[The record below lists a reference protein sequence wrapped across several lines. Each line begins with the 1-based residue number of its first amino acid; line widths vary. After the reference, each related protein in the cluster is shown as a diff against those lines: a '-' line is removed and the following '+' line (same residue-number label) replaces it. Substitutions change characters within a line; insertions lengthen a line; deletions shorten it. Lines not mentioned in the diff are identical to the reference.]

1 MAGASPAA
9 VEDARPSA
17 AHLLSFSTTN
27 FGKSLIWSV
36 SDIFCLV
43 YATDTLGLSPALAG
57 TLILVSLIWDAIT
70 DPLVGAFIDKHDRL
84 FGSLG
89 AALRWAAPICS
100 CFLVLLFAMH
110 AVGHSMPAVAF
121 LMALLLFRTAFTF
134 VDVPDNALLSRVTD
148 NRKAR
153 IWTVSLRKLL
163 ATAGAT
169 CISLAS
175 AWVFH
180 DGGQLSEGTRIMVVA
195 ALAGTAGSWAL
206 IFGSWAVRQWDS
218 KPVNRTAPSMS
229 SSFSAMRERH
239 ILSLAIHLMLATLG
253 IAFFMASLVYHAR
266 FIIGHDI
273 WFAQAMT
280 TLLVMQAVGVLFWG
294 WLAFKLSPVFA
305 LCLAT
310 CMAVLSAGAFVFVRQ
325 ETYLVI
331 SCGLFGFASG
341 GVNALRWVIAPA
353 VIDLA
358 EVGLGHRYD
367 ATAMALFSLSIKS
380 AIGFAAVGLGVLLSL
395 TNYEPGGIANEQQAA
410 AFTASLIIVVAVSMM
425 LSLIPLTRS
434 YIREI

>member
-1 MAGASPAA
+1 MADASPAA

-17 AHLLSFSTTN
+17 AHLLSFSMTN

-57 TLILVSLIWDAIT
+57 TLILVSLIWDAFT

-84 FGSLG
+84 FESFGS
-89 AALRWAAPICS
+89 ALRWAAPICS
-100 CFLVLLFAMH
+100 CFLVLLFAVH

-153 IWTVSLRKLL
+153 IWTATLRKLL

-180 DGGQLSEGTRIMVVA
+180 DAGPLSEGTRILVVA
-195 ALAGTAGSWAL
+195 ALAGTAGAGAL
-206 IFGSWAVRQWDS
+206 IFGSRAVRQWDS
-218 KPVNRTAPSMS
+218 KPINRTAPSMS

-239 ILSLAIHLMLATLG
+239 ILSLAIHLLLATLG
-253 IAFFMASLVYHAR
+253 IALFMASMVYYAR
-266 FIIGHDI
+266 FVIGYDI

-280 TLLVMQAVGVLFWG
+280 TLLVMQAVGVFFWG
-294 WLAFKLSPVFA
+294 WLAFKISPFVA
-305 LCLAT
+305 LFTAT
-310 CMAVLSAGAFVFVRQ
+310 FMAVLSAGAFVFFRQ
-325 ETYLVI
+325 ETYLVV

-341 GVNALRWVIAPA
+341 GVNTLRWVIAPA

-358 EVGLGHRYD
+358 EVGLGHRFD

-380 AIGFAAVGLGVLLSL
+380 AVGFAAVGLGALLSI
-395 TNYEPGGIANEQQAA
+395 TNYEPGGIANENQATL
-410 AFTASLIIVVAVSMM
+410 FTSSLMIIVAVTM
-425 LSLIPLTRS
+425 LLSTIPLARS
-434 YIREI
+434 SIRAI